1 MAENSHGYHDV
12 PWTRLYLV
20 IVDYYSK
27 YPEVSLLPDKT
38 ASSIITYTKSICA
51 RHGIPEEIVS
61 DNMPFGSREFK
72 DFAYEWGIQTTT
84 SSPTY
89 AQSNGQAERCV
100 QTLKGIFK
108 KADEDGRDPYLALLE
123 YRNTPVAGLQYTPSQ
138 MLMSRLLR
146 SKLPTKQTLLQP
158 NVVDAHRDLQCRQQR
173 QKTYYDKSA
182 SPLQQL
188 NRGDVVR
195 VQRGN
200 VWEPAVV
207 TGPHIQPRSYLVQ
220 SQHGQLR
227 RNRRHLYKT
236 NEAPPSFASIDGTA
250 AVRHTPRAS
259 VVSPEQQR
267 DVPAA
272 PPVGSRS
279 FHQKWSYGQD
289 SGKIPMNFLVPKYS
303 GKLTANYLVPKDSGN
318 LTANYLVPKDS
329 GNLTV
334 NNLV

>member
-1 MAENSHGYHDV
+1 M
-12 PWTRLYLV
+12 
-20 IVDYYSK
+20 
-27 YPEVSLLPDKT
+27 
-38 ASSIITYTKSICA
+38 YTKSICA
-51 RHGIPEEIVS
+51 RHGIPGEIGS

-72 DFAYEWGIQTTT
+72 DFAYEWGIKTTT

-100 QTLKGIFK
+100 QTLKGLFK
-108 KADEDGRDPYLALLE
+108 KADEDCRDPYLALLE
-123 YRNTPVAGLQYTPSQ
+123 YRNTPVTGLQYTPSQ
-138 MLMSRLLR
+138 MLMGRLLR

-158 NVVDAHRDLQCRQQR
+158 NVVDAHRVLRGREQR

-188 NRGDVVR
+188 KRGDVVR

-236 NEAPPSFASIDGTA
+236 NEAPPLFASIDLTA
-250 AVRHTPRAS
+250 AVGHTPRAS
-259 VVSPEQQR
+259 VVSPEQPR

-272 PPVGSRS
+272 PPEPVNTQETQSVRDRFTRSGRIWSR
-279 FHQKWSYGQD
+279 
-289 SGKIPMNFLVPKYS
+289 LR
-303 GKLTANYLVPKDSGN
+303 
-318 LTANYLVPKDS
+318 
-329 GNLTV
+329 
-334 NNLV
+334 